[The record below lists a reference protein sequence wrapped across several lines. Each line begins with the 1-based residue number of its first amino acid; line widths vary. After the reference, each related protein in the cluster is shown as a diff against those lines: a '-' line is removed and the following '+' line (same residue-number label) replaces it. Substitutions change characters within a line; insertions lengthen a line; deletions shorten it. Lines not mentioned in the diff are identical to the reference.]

1 MKILTARGRPLRSAQ
16 LALVGFHGNGSQ
28 ETDLPDRGGPI
39 TMGLG
44 RREVHRAQFV
54 TERYGP
60 QRATESR
67 FATGRRVL
75 GKWNGFGLPL
85 HPFQPACSAGFAGTA
100 GHAGRQPVD
109 DT

>member
-16 LALVGFHGNGSQ
+16 PALVGFHGNGRQ
-28 ETDLPDRGGPI
+28 EADLPDRGGPI

-54 TERYGP
+54 TERRGP

-67 FATGRRVL
+67 LATGRRVL
-75 GKWNGFGLPL
+75 VKWNGFRPSTS
-85 HPFQPACSAGFAGTA
+85 PFSTCVQGGFC
-100 GHAGRQPVD
+100 
-109 DT
+109 

>member
-1 MKILTARGRPLRSAQ
+1 MKILTACGRPLRSAQ

-28 ETDLPDRGGPI
+28 EADLPDRAGPI

-54 TERYGP
+54 TERRGP

-67 FATGRRVL
+67 LATGRESSCEME
-75 GKWNGFGLPL
+75 GFRPSTS
-85 HPFQPACSAGFAGTA
+85 PFSTCVQRGFC
-100 GHAGRQPVD
+100 
-109 DT
+109 